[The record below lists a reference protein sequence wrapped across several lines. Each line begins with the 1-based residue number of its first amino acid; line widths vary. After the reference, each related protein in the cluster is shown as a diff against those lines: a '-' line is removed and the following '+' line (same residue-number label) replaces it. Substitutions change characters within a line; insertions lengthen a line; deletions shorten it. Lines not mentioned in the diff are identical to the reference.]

1 MPATLSDDHDSLLA
15 ISPLDGRYKN
25 KLDDLRPIVS
35 EFGLIKSRVH
45 VEIRWLEALA
55 AAPAIA
61 EVRTGEV
68 GSIDATG
75 RLWLHGR
82 TRGSDG
88 AVCLWR
94 GEERRAV
101 LAALVAAPA
110 GRRTTCRLTGRAPPR
125 LRPRA

>member
-61 EVRTGEV
+61 EVMSPIPTSENG
-68 GSIDATG
+68 I
-75 RLWLHGR
+75 
-82 TRGSDG
+82 
-88 AVCLWR
+88 
-94 GEERRAV
+94 
-101 LAALVAAPA
+101 P
-110 GRRTTCRLTGRAPPR
+110 
-125 LRPRA
+125 